1 MAAGVNEWHGVGN
14 MTADPEMKQGDDPD
28 RNRTMFSIA
37 VNKPGRDQEPTYI
50 DMICW
55 GKLANQVNDFG
66 RRGRQVYVRGELEIR
81 KWEDNEGNPRKIYRI
96 KAYTV
101 RFLDKR
107 PESEQEEEPRQQPQT
122 TAEDYDDLPF

>member
-28 RNRTMFSIA
+28 KNRTMFSIA

-66 RRGRQVYVRGELEIR
+66 RRGRQVYVRGELEVR
-81 KWEDNEGNPRKIYRI
+81 KWEDNEGNHRKVYRI

-101 RFLDKR
+101 TFLGKR
-107 PESEQEEEPRQQPQT
+107 PENDESRQQPQT
-122 TAEDYDDLPF
+122 APEDYDDLPF

>member
-14 MTADPEMKQGDDPD
+14 MTADPELKQGDDPD
-28 RNRTMFSIA
+28 KNRTMFSIA
-37 VNKPGRDQEPTYI
+37 VNKTGDQPPTYI

-66 RRGRQVYVRGELEIR
+66 RKGRQVYVRGELEVR
-81 KWEDNEGNPRKIYRI
+81 KWEDEEGKSRRAYRI

-107 PESEQEEEPRQQPQT
+107 PDNDEPQPQRQQYA
-122 TAEDYDDLPF
+122 AEDYDDLPF